1 MDYDE
6 IIEMVISELIERG
19 YHQQRKEDEE
29 MDRLVIR
36 RIELRKQVDLC
47 TAALDGQA
55 KQTLEEYYD
64 AIDFINGH
72 QLKYTYL
79 QGAKDCVRLLKSL
92 GVF

>member
-6 IIEMVISELIERG
+6 IMEMVISELVERG

-29 MDRLVIR
+29 MDRLIKG
-36 RIELRKQVDLC
+36 RIELRQQADLC
-47 TAALDGQA
+47 TATLDEQA
-55 KQTLEEYYD
+55 KRTLEEYYD
-64 AIDFINGH
+64 SIDHINGH
-72 QLKYTYL
+72 QLKYIYL

>member
-6 IIEMVISELIERG
+6 IMEMVISELIERG

-29 MDRLVIR
+29 MDRLIKR
-36 RIELRKQVDLC
+36 RIELRQQADLHRRP
-47 TAALDGQA
+47 DGQA
-55 KQTLEEYYD
+55 KRTLEEYYD
-64 AIDFINGH
+64 SIDHINGH
-72 QLKYTYL
+72 QLKYIYL